1 MCGGVDYRIQPK
13 RYQVYFPQPG
23 ARLPVKTRSHGVKQ
37 VHWGRRSSEPGH
49 LPVTGWARLESIE
62 RGAWA
67 RWRPLPVKI
76 MVDSWQEKNKKIGQT
91 FWHALREDEYLQG
104 LLARLRD
111 EERVYIVTVAL
122 PRRPASSLWLD
133 TIVFHASCGRWNKD
147 AHYPPRAYLSFLR

>member
-1 MCGGVDYRIQPK
+1 MCGGVDYRVQPK

-62 RGAWA
+62 RGVWA
-67 RWRPLPVKI
+67 RWRPLPAKV

-91 FWHALREDEYLQG
+91 FWHALREDQYLQG

-111 EERVYIVTVAL
+111 EKRVYIVTVAPAKEAGIISL
-122 PRRPASSLWLD
+122 ARYDRIPR
-133 TIVFHASCGRWNKD
+133 IM
-147 AHYPPRAYLSFLR
+147 RAMEQRRALSV